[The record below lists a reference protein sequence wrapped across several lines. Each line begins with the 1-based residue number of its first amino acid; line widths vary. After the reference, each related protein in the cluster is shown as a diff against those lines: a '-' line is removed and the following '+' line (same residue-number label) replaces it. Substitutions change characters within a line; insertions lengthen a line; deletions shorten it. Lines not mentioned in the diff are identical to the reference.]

1 MINLRNTASMLGYD
15 VRKYSLYLIS
25 LTAFI
30 TVYFTFGKPL
40 ILDRI
45 VVGVF
50 FVIALISFKLDKNI
64 FSIICIFLIERTAE
78 EIVWLFYDKQSFF
91 LHLMAF
97 LVLVVCFFTR
107 KSSISQFVVGI
118 TILVECSYIYWFF
131 TDYEAPNLGWGFMMY
146 LESLFVLHALR
157 HRVQI
162 FQFIF
167 IGEPGIKSLSIDKY
181 LQNIAIAYIFLEA
194 FRMMEY
200 LGRHVLGQKELLVV
214 YNLYAYIAQ
223 ALTGVILW
231 FIFNE
236 SWKMIKK
243 TNLFA

>member
-1 MINLRNTASMLGYD
+1 M
-15 VRKYSLYLIS
+15 
-25 LTAFI
+25 
-30 TVYFTFGKPL
+30 

-45 VVGVF
+45 IVGVF
-50 FVIALISFKLDKNI
+50 FVIAIISFKLDKNI
-64 FSIICIFLIERTAE
+64 FSIVVIFLIERTAE
-78 EIVWLFYDKQSFF
+78 EIVWLLYDKQFS
-91 LHLMAF
+91 HLMAF
-97 LVLVVCFFTR
+97 LVLVMCFFTR
-107 KSSISQFVVGI
+107 QNPISQFVVGI
-118 TILVECSYIYWFF
+118 TNLVVFSHIYWFF
-131 TDYEAPNLGWGFMMY
+131 IDYKAPQFGWGFMIF

-167 IGEPGIKSLSIDKY
+167 IGEHGIKPLHIDKY

-200 LGRHVLGQKELLVV
+200 LARHVLGQKELLVV